1 MKKRSKVD
9 SRLIPFLEIL
19 AQMIAD
25 DVLRELRGERRG
37 SKYAELER
45 KHLGDP
51 VKRTGIY
58 APRRRA
64 K

>member
-9 SRLIPFLEIL
+9 PRLIPFLEIL

-25 DVLRELRGERRG
+25 DVLRELRGE
-37 SKYAELER
+37 KQYAELER

-58 APRRRA
+58 APRRKGR
-64 K
+64 